1 MTDSGHTGGFREFA
15 SHSAG
20 AVAVVCGL
28 FFLLSF
34 MYLGGTADPQSH
46 ARYVPVAVVNQDEGA
61 ALQTP
66 IGPRNLDIG
75 SQVTAGLLQNNDWE
89 KIRLHVVDEA
99 EAERGLRDGSYFGT
113 VRMPAELSQRVVDLV
128 EAAATDAGDSGEA
141 PQRAVIDIQS
151 SPRVSIVSGQVM
163 NTIADRMGDSLHD
176 RMGSTLLSDASLLA
190 EADGRQIGGA
200 AALALGYPVEINV
213 STWND
218 LPDGVSNASLPM
230 FYSLIVVLAGF
241 TGAMIISNLLDARLG
256 FMPLEIGPLA
266 LHVHVAPF
274 GRVQTLL
281 RKWAVTAVT
290 APLVSG
296 LCLLV
301 AKIVGI
307 TGFDAWDMFWFSSLV
322 IVAVGVC
329 AHSIIAAIGNAGLL
343 VNLVLF
349 VVLGIPTSGG
359 ATPTQMLPPIFV
371 SIGALQPMH
380 QAYLG
385 LRSIMFFDSSWSA
398 GLGHAVWVLIGWG
411 VAGIV
416 LGLAVTNWYERLGLR
431 RQVVADRVPANQGV
445 GRVLAPRS
453 GSRRRA
459 VVAAASASGNPENED
474 NDDDNHDTDDHEAG
488 PHRSSAGGH
497 PVSDDSVVGGGGGV
511 VGIADAAPAGLGE
524 TGEIVEGDATHRQ

>member
-1 MTDSGHTGGFREFA
+1 MQLGTQMTDSGHTGGFREFA

-46 ARYVPVAVVNQDEGA
+46 ARHVPVAVVDEDEGA
-61 ALQTP
+61 TLQTP
-66 IGPRNLDIG
+66 IGPRTLDIG
-75 SQVTAGLLQNNDWE
+75 SQVTAGLLQNNDWQ
-89 KIRLHVVDEA
+89 KIRLHVVDAA
-99 EAERGLRDGSYFGT
+99 EAERGLADGSYFGT
-113 VRMPAELSQRVVDLV
+113 VRMPADLSRRVVDLV
-128 EAAATDAGDSGEA
+128 EAAATEAGDGAQA
-141 PQRAVIDIQS
+141 PQRAVIELQS
-151 SPRVSIVSGQVM
+151 SPRVSIVSGQVINAM
-163 NTIADRMGDSLHD
+163 AGRMSESLHD

-200 AALALGYPVEINV
+200 AALALEYPVAIEV

-274 GRVQTLL
+274 GRVHTLV

-290 APLVSG
+290 APLVSA

-301 AKIVGI
+301 ARMVGI
-307 TGFDAWDMFWFSSLV
+307 TGYDAWHMFWFSNLV
-322 IVAVGVC
+322 ILAVGVC
-329 AHSIIAAIGNAGLL
+329 AHAIIAAIGNAGLL

-359 ATPTQMLPPIFV
+359 ATPTQMLPQVFV
-371 SIGALQPMH
+371 AIGALQPMH

-398 GLGHAVWVLIGWG
+398 GLGHAVWVLVGWG

-416 LGLAVTNWYERLGLR
+416 LGLVVTNWYERLGLR
-431 RQVVADRVPANQGV
+431 RQAVADRVPANQGV
-445 GRVLAPRS
+445 GSVLPPRRDARRGAAD
-453 GSRRRA
+453 GS
-459 VVAAASASGNPENED
+459 VVA
-474 NDDDNHDTDDHEAG
+474 
-488 PHRSSAGGH
+488 
-497 PVSDDSVVGGGGGV
+497 GGGSAV
-511 VGIADAAPAGLGE
+511 RVADAAPAGLGE
-524 TGEIVEGDATHRQ
+524 AGEVVEGDAAHRE